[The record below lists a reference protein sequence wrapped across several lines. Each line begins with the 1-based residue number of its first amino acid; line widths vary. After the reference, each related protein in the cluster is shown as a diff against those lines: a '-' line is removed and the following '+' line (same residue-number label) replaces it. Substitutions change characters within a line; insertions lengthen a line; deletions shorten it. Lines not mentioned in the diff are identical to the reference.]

1 MELRMKRL
9 ISLLALIILFGFGLP
24 QTSFA
29 SDEEEGVSS
38 LEKGDPIR
46 HLMLLRSGRFE
57 IAPGAQ
63 FGINETF
70 SQSIGFGAQLSYYF
84 TNYLG
89 LGASFNYNPLHLNRD
104 EVDTISADDYDV
116 GVRSTLAI
124 AQPTMNFD
132 VGLYY
137 APLYGKFALYKW
149 ILNYDVHIFGGF
161 GAIIMD
167 TVCASGDSMC
177 EDAKNNSLEGPK
189 FAGVIGVGVRL
200 FFNNFVALNL
210 DVKNYLTSYADF
222 SRGPTDDRSR
232 FKDFV
237 TGTIGVSFFFPVTV
251 YMSR

>member
-1 MELRMKRL
+1 MKRL

-29 SDEEEGVSS
+29 ADEEEGVSS

-70 SQSIGFGAQLSYYF
+70 SQTIGFGAQLSYYF

-89 LGASFNYNPLHLNRD
+89 FGASFYYNPLHIKGD
-104 EVDTISADDYDV
+104 ELDAISASDYDA
-116 GVRSTLAI
+116 GVQSTLAV

-137 APLYGKFALYKW
+137 APLYGKFAVYKL
-149 ILNYDVHIFGGF
+149 IFNYDLHLYAGF
-161 GAIIMD
+161 GAIMMES
-167 TVCASGDSMC
+167 VCGAGGSVC

-189 FAGVIGVGVRL
+189 FAGVLGIGFRV

>member
-1 MELRMKRL
+1 MLIDARYKRMELRMKRL

-29 SDEEEGVSS
+29 ADEEEGVSS

-70 SQSIGFGAQLSYYF
+70 SQTIGFGAQLSYYF

-89 LGASFNYNPLHLNRD
+89 LGASFYYNPLH
-104 EVDTISADDYDV
+104 IK
-116 GVRSTLAI
+116 
-124 AQPTMNFD
+124 
-132 VGLYY
+132 
-137 APLYGKFALYKW
+137 GKFAVYKL
-149 ILNYDVHIFGGF
+149 IFNYDLHLYAGF
-161 GAIIMD
+161 GAIMMES
-167 TVCASGDSMC
+167 VCGAGGSVC

-189 FAGVIGVGVRL
+189 FAGVLGIGFRV